1 MTLTAKEKEL
11 AAVGISIAAGCRPCT
26 DYHLKAVRKT
36 GATDTEIHHAVTTA
50 AAVRKAAAGSM
61 EAYGLAHL
69 GLTAE
74 TAGPDGDG
82 DVNRVGVLVS
92 VGAALA
98 VNCTTA
104 LKEHLAAAAT
114 VGITAD
120 EVGAIATLATFI
132 REQAVSHV
140 DKLVASY
147 HPDPRL
153 AQPEPVAAGCGC
165 G

>member
-11 AAVGISIAAGCRPCT
+11 AAVGISVAAGCRPCT
-26 DYHLKAVRKT
+26 DYHVKAVRKA

-50 AAVRKAAAGSM
+50 AAVRTAAAGTM

-69 GLTAE
+69 GLAE
-74 TAGPDGDG
+74 ESTGPGPAGEASRIGA
-82 DVNRVGVLVS
+82 LVS

-104 LKEHLAAAAT
+104 LKEHLAAAAAAG
-114 VGITAD
+114 VTAD
-120 EVGAIATLATFI
+120 EVTAIAALATFI
-132 REQAVSHV
+132 KKQAASHV
-140 DKLVASY
+140 DRLVASQGTSV
-147 HPDPRL
+147 PP
-153 AQPEPVAAGCGC
+153 AQPEPAAAGCGC